1 MKMSPFQRF
10 LNGLESA
17 QLDFNETMNELR
29 AFAEIMARKQN
40 TVELDDEGF
49 FYVTA
54 AGPLEEIIP
63 TLYKQVHK
71 LERIK
76 KQKDEDATR

>member
-1 MKMSPFQRF
+1 MTPFMKF
-10 LNGLESA
+10 LRGLEAA
-17 QLDFNETMNELR
+17 QLDFNETMMELR
-29 AFAEIMARKQN
+29 AFAEIMSRKTN
-40 TVELDDEGF
+40 TVEMDEDGS

-54 AGPLEEIIP
+54 SGTLDEIIP

-76 KQKDEDATR
+76 EQRDNA

>member
-1 MKMSPFQRF
+1 MTPFMKF
-10 LNGLESA
+10 LRGLEAA
-17 QLDFNETMNELR
+17 QLDFNETMMELR
-29 AFAEIMARKQN
+29 AFAEIMSRKTN
-40 TVELDDEGF
+40 TVEMDEDGS

-54 AGPLEEIIP
+54 SGTLDEIIP

-76 KQKDEDATR
+76 EQKDKSS